1 MWKMLTCVWMLTIK
15 NSFKL
20 GKDEPSLFHSL
31 FLLYTLFHTASIPS
45 FLPSPP
51 YPLAPFSR
59 IRRHWE
65 ILLKSAWCNCFKW
78 NIYMDDTAA
87 TWYHLRSHPVITTH
101 IFPPLRAAS
110 FFLAL
115 SHYHVVSLHVGP
127 LAHDL
132 ITKAP
137 RGTAVFILSPKN
149 WWKMLTRRVS
159 AQHKSR
165 EVEVKMLSSDPFQTS
180 SPFNYVIFL
189 LAMENSSVAI
199 ETNRAQGL
207 V

>member
-110 FFLAL
+110 FFLAPSLIITL
-115 SHYHVVSLHVGP
+115 SVFTLGLLH
-127 LAHDL
+127 
-132 ITKAP
+132 
-137 RGTAVFILSPKN
+137 
-149 WWKMLTRRVS
+149 M
-159 AQHKSR
+159 
-165 EVEVKMLSSDPFQTS
+165 TS
-180 SPFNYVIFL
+180 SPRHHEGL
-189 LAMENSSVAI
+189 QSSSCPLKTGGKCWPAGYQHN
-199 ETNRAQGL
+199 TNQEK
-207 V
+207 

>member
-1 MWKMLTCVWMLTIK
+1 MRDLVEISMVQ
-15 NSFKL
+15 
-20 GKDEPSLFHSL
+20 
-31 FLLYTLFHTASIPS
+31 LLQVKHLHGRHRCHLIPLEITSGDHYPYFSPASCC
-45 FLPSPP
+45 
-51 YPLAPFSR
+51 
-59 IRRHWE
+59 
-65 ILLKSAWCNCFKW
+65 LLLSC
-78 NIYMDDTAA
+78 
-87 TWYHLRSHPVITTH
+87 S
-101 IFPPLRAAS
+101 
-110 FFLAL
+110 L